1 MANTFG
7 ILAALVLAF
16 AAFVAF
22 KNKEEHQTQIDA
34 TKTEQVKRERNTK
47 TFNTLLDDTKGLEED
62 TVVTNEARDDFN
74 AKLKLQND
82 ENKAAEEAIMTKET
96 ELKETK
102 ERVAEAK
109 DKLDRLGDL
118 KGLAAKIQAL
128 NSSVASLED
137 EVEVLKAQNSQLR
150 GTLASTSER
159 SAAVSQILS
168 DRTSGRS
175 LPTLKTSVASISD
188 ALGFVTLASGDNAG
202 VVSGSKLDVKR
213 GDETIAQLTVTA
225 VSANTSTADIIM
237 SSVKAGETVSIGDRV
252 VPSEEAAR

>member
-82 ENKAAEEAIMTKET
+82 ENKAAEEAIMTKEA
-96 ELKETK
+96 ELKPRTSLT
-102 ERVAEAK
+102 A
-109 DKLDRLGDL
+109 
-118 KGLAAKIQAL
+118 
-128 NSSVASLED
+128 SVISRASLPKFRHSTQ
-137 EVEVLKAQNSQLR
+137 VLLR
-150 GTLASTSER
+150 SKMKSKCSKRKIHSFAGLWHRPPSVQRR
-159 SAAVSQILS
+159 SPRFS
-168 DRTSGRS
+168 
-175 LPTLKTSVASISD
+175 
-188 ALGFVTLASGDNAG
+188 
-202 VVSGSKLDVKR
+202 
-213 GDETIAQLTVTA
+213 VTA
-225 VSANTSTADIIM
+225 P
-237 SSVKAGETVSIGDRV
+237 RV
-252 VPSEEAAR
+252 VLFRLSRLRSPTFPMPSGL